1 MLNKI
6 VAKLTAWLAS
16 KGGVAH
22 VVAAAYLAAVTLYA
36 SVPAFAN
43 LLNTIYG
50 SVPAWGHELLLA
62 VLGVA
67 AWYRNTKTAV
77 KA

>member
-1 MLNKI
+1 MFNKF
-6 VAKLTAWLAS
+6 VAKITAWLAS
-16 KGGVAH
+16 KGGFSH

-50 SVPAWGHELLLA
+50 LVPAWGHELLLA

-67 AWYRNTKTAV
+67 AWYRNGKTAV
-77 KA
+77 K